1 MIASVLIVVVSLGTA
16 GVAYA
21 AVSKLTYTASCTAE
35 VFVRAP
41 ATNLPNPTPDFL
53 TFTNNLAANQVSL
66 ATPTVYKNLAKVAH
80 LSPGA
85 IGGKILISPSVGIGA
100 FRVTITDSDAT
111 RANLIA
117 KSACPEF
124 VRVITKQRADEIGGN
139 VKVIQSRMTTIQG
152 DLKPIQ
158 AKPAKRRTQAD
169 VLSLATQQE
178 ALRIN
183 ALLIAGLKSM
193 PPDQI
198 TVLTPASGVSPVR
211 SASLKKYLLI
221 AAVAALLVIFLYIM
235 IVEALSPQGRRAA
248 PPDAIR

>member
-183 ALLIAGLKSM
+183 ALLI
-193 PPDQI
+193 DQI